1 MATQGLVSVVRGGK
15 VVLKVITG
23 CDGYNAKQL
32 ASEIKVSPS
41 LDLDYVYS
49 LALRMGFGGEAS
61 LVVMDAERVFYPY
74 DDNEVPARY
83 RETFDN
89 PRFNPRWA
97 SGMIDD
103 DCLAIVEV
111 KP

>member
-1 MATQGLVSVVRGGK
+1 MATQGLVSVVRDGK

-23 CDGYNAKQL
+23 CDGYNARLL
-32 ASEIKVSPS
+32 ANELVRGKC
-41 LDLDYVYS
+41 LDLEYVYN
-49 LALRMGFGGEAS
+49 LALAMNFGGRIS
-61 LVVMDAERVFYPY
+61 LVVMNA
-74 DDNEVPARY
+74 DDVLSEDEVSSLY

-111 KP
+111 KS